1 MNKFISDKTK
11 DFLFKASAIL
21 ILIAAIVYFF
31 NEAVASYTM
40 IIGVAGF
47 ALTTFF
53 TPYPGKSVRG
63 KRLYNIQI
71 FGIVFMVMSTYFMF
85 VRRNEWVVLMLVA
98 AILVLYAAVLLPKVY
113 QKELEELEEEK
124 KNKTGHHK

>member
-1 MNKFISDKTK
+1 MSKFLSDKTK
-11 DFLFKASAIL
+11 DFIFKASAVL
-21 ILIAAIVYFF
+21 ILIAAVVYMF
-31 NEAVASYTM
+31 NQTAASYTM

-53 TPYPGKSVRG
+53 SPYPGKSIRG

-85 VRRNEWVVLMLVA
+85 VGQNAWIVLMLIA
-98 AILVLYAAVLLPKVY
+98 AILTLYASVLLPKVY
-113 QKELEELEEEK
+113 QKELDDEENK
-124 KNKTGHHK
+124 KP

>member
-1 MNKFISDKTK
+1 MSKFVSDKTK

-21 ILIAAIVYFF
+21 ILIAAAVYLF
-31 NEAVASYTM
+31 NKVAASYTM

-53 TPYPGKSVRG
+53 TPYPGKNMRG

-85 VRRNEWVVLMLVA
+85 IHRNEWVILMLVA
-98 AILVLYAAVLLPKVY
+98 AILVLYASVLLPKVY
-113 QKELEELEEEK
+113 RKEQEEEEEENK
-124 KNKTGHHK
+124 KSQ